1 MNLLLVED
9 DSQAQKLF
17 RTAIKEFNEDNNISI
32 NYSICSTVAEAL
44 DKLKEEIFDGAII
57 DLKLGDESD
66 GGNQVTEQIKNT
78 FNRIPIIFVTG
89 TPDAVN
95 TDDIPLVRK
104 YTRDSVSYC
113 NVIQE
118 LYDIYN
124 TGLTKIMGG
133 AGVIEEKLSRIFIN
147 NLLPQFSAWVEY
159 GKVDPKNTEKA
170 YLRHALNHLLQD
182 LDRDVDVCHPE
193 EFYIYP
199 PISDRINTGSIL
211 KKKDSSSYF
220 IVMNPACDLAE
231 RTGGGCNTDQALLI
245 EIEILKTIYPDLDK
259 DNFSLETLSNTLEG
273 KLKGIYENKKSYYH
287 WLPLV
292 HYFNGGVNEFKFKGG
307 VINFRKISTYTSS
320 ELEEEFDPSPAIQ
333 VSPGFIKDIV
343 SRFSSYYARQG
354 QPDINF
360 SKYLKQ

>member
-124 TGLTKIMGG
+124 TGLTK
-133 AGVIEEKLSRIFIN
+133 
-147 NLLPQFSAWVEY
+147 
-159 GKVDPKNTEKA
+159 
-170 YLRHALNHLLQD
+170 
-182 LDRDVDVCHPE
+182 
-193 EFYIYP
+193 
-199 PISDRINTGSIL
+199 GS
-211 KKKDSSSYF
+211 
-220 IVMNPACDLAE
+220 
-231 RTGGGCNTDQALLI
+231 TD
-245 EIEILKTIYPDLDK
+245 
-259 DNFSLETLSNTLEG
+259 
-273 KLKGIYENKKSYYH
+273 
-287 WLPLV
+287 
-292 HYFNGGVNEFKFKGG
+292 
-307 VINFRKISTYTSS
+307 
-320 ELEEEFDPSPAIQ
+320 
-333 VSPGFIKDIV
+333 
-343 SRFSSYYARQG
+343 
-354 QPDINF
+354 
-360 SKYLKQ
+360 